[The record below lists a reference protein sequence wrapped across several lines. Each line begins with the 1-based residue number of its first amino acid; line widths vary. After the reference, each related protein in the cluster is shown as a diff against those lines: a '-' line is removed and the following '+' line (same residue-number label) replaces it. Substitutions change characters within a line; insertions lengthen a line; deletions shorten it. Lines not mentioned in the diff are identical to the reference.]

1 MLSIQTDAF
10 LEAIQKGNL
19 SKVTQLLETNPDLA
33 NSKTKDGTSV
43 ILLALYHG
51 QRNIAEAI
59 TSKKTELDI
68 FEAST
73 LGKLD
78 HTKSLIDRTPS
89 LASAYSP
96 DGFAIVA
103 LTAYLG
109 QKETTEYLIG
119 KGADVNAVARNP
131 TGFTALTGAVANNH
145 TEIAKLLVKRGA
157 QVNYRYEGGFSP
169 LMAASEHGNVELVNF
184 LLANGADPNAK
195 TGDGNSPMSF
205 AKKGNHV
212 GIMEALKKHGANA
225 P

>member
-1 MLSIQTDAF
+1 MQTDEF

-19 SKVTQLLETNPDLA
+19 SKVNQLLETNPALA
-33 NSKTKDGTSV
+33 HSKAKDGTSV
-43 ILLALYHG
+43 ILFALYRG

-59 TSKKTELDI
+59 AAKKTELDI

-78 HTKSLIDRTPS
+78 RAKSLIDRNPS

-96 DGFAIVA
+96 DGFALVA
-103 LTAYLG
+103 LAAYLG
-109 QKETTEYLIG
+109 QKETTEYLIS
-119 KGADVNAVARNP
+119 KGADVNAVARNT

-157 QVNYRYEGGFSP
+157 QVNYQYEGGFTP
-169 LMAASEHGNVELVNF
+169 LMAASENGNVELVRF

-195 TGDGNSPMSF
+195 TGDGKSPMSF
-205 AKKGNHV
+205 ANEKNHLEV
-212 GIMEALKKHGANA
+212 VEALKKQGAH
-225 P
+225 

>member
-1 MLSIQTDAF
+1 MLSMQTDEF

-19 SKVTQLLETNPDLA
+19 SKANELLETTPDLA
-33 NSKTKDGTSV
+33 NSKAKDGASV
-43 ILLALYHG
+43 IVLALYHG
-51 QRNIAEAI
+51 QRDIAEAI
-59 TSKKTELDI
+59 TTKKTELDI

-78 HTKSLIDRTPS
+78 RAKSLIDRNPS

-96 DGFAIVA
+96 DGFALVA

-119 KGADVNAVARNP
+119 KGADVNAIARNS

-145 TEIAKLLVKRGA
+145 TEIAKLLVKQGA

-169 LMAASEHGNVELVNF
+169 LMGAAEHGNVELVNF
-184 LLANGADPNAK
+184 LLENGADPNAK
-195 TGDGNSPMSF
+195 TRDGKSPMSF
-205 AKKGNHV
+205 AKTGNHFEC
-212 GIMEALKKHGANA
+212 IEALKEYGAL
-225 P
+225 

>member
-1 MLSIQTDAF
+1 MLSIQTDEF

-19 SKVTQLLETNPDLA
+19 SRITQLLEANPALA
-33 NSKTKDGTSV
+33 NSKAKNGVSA
-43 ILLALYHG
+43 ILLALYNG

-59 TSKKTELDI
+59 ASKKTELDI

-73 LGKLD
+73 LGRLD
-78 HTKSLIDRTPS
+78 SVKSLIGRNLS

-96 DGFAIVA
+96 DGFALVA

-119 KGADVNAVARNP
+119 KSVDVNAVARNT

-169 LMAASEHGNVELVNF
+169 LMEASENGNIELVNF
-184 LLANGADPNAK
+184 LVENGADPNAK
-195 TGDGNSPMSF
+195 TKDGKSPISF
-205 AKKGNHV
+205 AREKNHSKVVDVLKG
-212 GIMEALKKHGANA
+212 HGAL
-225 P
+225 

>member
-1 MLSIQTDAF
+1 MLSMQTDEF

-19 SKVTQLLETNPDLA
+19 SKVNQLLETNPALA
-33 NSKTKDGTSV
+33 HSKAKDGTSV
-43 ILLALYHG
+43 ILFALYRG

-59 TSKKTELDI
+59 TAKKTELDI

-78 HTKSLIDRTPS
+78 RVKSLIDRNPS

-96 DGFAIVA
+96 DGFALVA
-103 LTAYLG
+103 LAAYLG
-109 QKETTEYLIG
+109 QKETTEYLIS
-119 KGADVNAVARNP
+119 KGADVNAVARNT

-157 QVNYRYEGGFSP
+157 QVNYQYEGGFTP
-169 LMAASEHGNVELVNF
+169 LMGASENGNIELVRF

-195 TGDGNSPMSF
+195 TGDGKSPMSF
-205 AKKGNHV
+205 ANEKNHLEV
-212 GIMEALKKHGANA
+212 VEALKKQGAH
-225 P
+225 

>member
-1 MLSIQTDAF
+1 MLSMQTDEF

-19 SKVTQLLETNPDLA
+19 SKVNQLLETNPALA
-33 NSKTKDGTSV
+33 QIKAKDGTSV
-43 ILLALYHG
+43 ILFALYHG

-59 TSKKTELDI
+59 TAKKTELDI

-78 HTKSLIDRTPS
+78 RAKSLIDRNPQIV
-89 LASAYSP
+89 SAYSP
-96 DGFAIVA
+96 DGFALVA

-109 QKETTEYLIG
+109 QKETTEFLIE
-119 KGADVNAVARNP
+119 KGADINAVARNP

-169 LMAASEHGNVELVNF
+169 LMGAAEHGNVELVNF
-184 LLANGADPNAK
+184 LLANGADPNAR
-195 TGDGNSPMSF
+195 TGEGKSPMSF
-205 AKKGNHV
+205 AKEKNHV
-212 GIMEALKKHGANA
+212 EVVEALKRHGAL
-225 P
+225 

>member
-1 MLSIQTDAF
+1 MQTDEF

-19 SKVTQLLETNPDLA
+19 SKVNQLLETNPALA
-33 NSKTKDGTSV
+33 HSKAKDGTSV
-43 ILLALYHG
+43 ILFALYRG

-59 TSKKTELDI
+59 TAKKTELDI

-78 HTKSLIDRTPS
+78 RAKSLIDRNPS

-96 DGFAIVA
+96 DGFALVA
-103 LTAYLG
+103 LAAYLG
-109 QKETTEYLIG
+109 QKETTEYLIS
-119 KGADVNAVARNP
+119 KGADVNAVARNT

-157 QVNYRYEGGFSP
+157 QVNYQYEGGFTP
-169 LMAASEHGNVELVNF
+169 LMGASENGNIELVRF

-195 TGDGNSPMSF
+195 TGDGKSPMSF
-205 AKKGNHV
+205 ANEKNHLEV
-212 GIMEALKKHGANA
+212 VEALKKQGAH
-225 P
+225 

>member
-1 MLSIQTDAF
+1 MLSIQTDEI

-19 SKVTQLLETNPDLA
+19 SKVNQLPETSPALA
-33 NSKTKDGTSV
+33 NSKAKDGTSV
-43 ILLALYHG
+43 ILFALYRG

-59 TSKKTELDI
+59 TAKKTELDI

-78 HTKSLIDRTPS
+78 RAKSLIDRNPS

-96 DGFAIVA
+96 DGFALVA
-103 LTAYLG
+103 LAAYLG
-109 QKETTEYLIG
+109 QKETTEYLIS
-119 KGADVNAVARNP
+119 KGADVNAVARNT

-169 LMAASEHGNVELVNF
+169 LMGASETGNLELVNF

-195 TGDGNSPMSF
+195 TGEGKTPLTF
-205 AKKGNHV
+205 AKEKNHV
-212 GIMEALKKHGANA
+212 DVIEALSRHGTL
-225 P
+225 

>member
-1 MLSIQTDAF
+1 MQTDEF
-10 LEAIQKGNL
+10 LEAIKKGNL
-19 SKVTQLLETNPDLA
+19 SKVNQLLETNPALA
-33 NSKTKDGTSV
+33 NTKEKDGTSA
-43 ILLALYHG
+43 IIFALYHG

-59 TSKKTELDI
+59 SVKKTKLDI

-73 LGKLD
+73 LGELD
-78 HTKSLIDRTPS
+78 RAKSLIDQNPA

-96 DGFAIVA
+96 DGFALVA

-119 KGADVNAVARNP
+119 KGADVNAVARNT

-169 LMAASEHGNVELVNF
+169 LMGASEHGNVELVNF
-184 LLANGADPNAK
+184 LLAKGADPNAK
-195 TGDGNSPMSF
+195 TRDGKDPMSF
-205 AKKGNHV
+205 AKEGNHV
-212 GIMEALKKHGANA
+212 EVMEALKKHGASA
-225 P
+225 L

>member
-1 MLSIQTDAF
+1 MLSIQTDEF

-19 SKVTQLLETNPDLA
+19 SKVNQLLETNPALA
-33 NSKTKDGTSV
+33 NSKAKDGTSA

-51 QRNIAEAI
+51 QKNIAEAI
-59 TSKKTELDI
+59 TTKKTELDI

-78 HTKSLIDRTPS
+78 LAKSLIDRNPP
-89 LASAYSP
+89 LVSAYSS
-96 DGFAIVA
+96 DGFALVA

-109 QKETTEYLIG
+109 QKETTEFLIG

-145 TEIAKLLVKRGA
+145 TEIAKLLVKGGA

-169 LMAASEHGNVELVNF
+169 LMAAAEHGNVELVNF

-195 TGDGNSPMSF
+195 TGDGKNAMSF
-205 AKKGNHV
+205 AKEGNHV
-212 GIMEALKKHGANA
+212 EVIEALRKHGAL
-225 P
+225 

>member
-1 MLSIQTDAF
+1 MQTDEF

-19 SKVTQLLETNPDLA
+19 SKVNQLLETNPALA
-33 NSKTKDGTSV
+33 HSKAKDGTSV
-43 ILLALYHG
+43 ILFALYRG

-59 TSKKTELDI
+59 TAKKTELDI

-78 HTKSLIDRTPS
+78 RAKSLIDRNPS

-96 DGFAIVA
+96 DGFALVA
-103 LTAYLG
+103 LAAYLG
-109 QKETTEYLIG
+109 QKETTEYLIS
-119 KGADVNAVARNP
+119 KGADVNAVARNT

-157 QVNYRYEGGFSP
+157 QVNYQYEGGFTP
-169 LMAASEHGNVELVNF
+169 LMAASENGNVELVRF

-195 TGDGNSPMSF
+195 TGDGKSPMSF
-205 AKKGNHV
+205 ANEKNHLEV
-212 GIMEALKKHGANA
+212 VEALKKQGAH
-225 P
+225 

>member
-1 MLSIQTDAF
+1 MLSMQTDEF

-19 SKVTQLLETNPDLA
+19 SKVNQLLETNPALA
-33 NSKTKDGTSV
+33 NSKAKDGTSV

-59 TSKKTELDI
+59 TTKKTELNI

-78 HTKSLIDRTPS
+78 RAKSIIDRNPS

-96 DGFAIVA
+96 DGFALVA

-109 QKETTEYLIG
+109 QKETTEYLIE
-119 KGADVNAVARNP
+119 KGADVNAVAKNT

-169 LMAASEHGNVELVNF
+169 LMGASENGNVELVNF
-184 LLANGADPNAK
+184 LLANGADPTAK
-195 TGDGNSPMSF
+195 TKDGKTPLGL
-205 AKKGNHV
+205 AREKNHAEV
-212 GIMEALKKHGANA
+212 VEALKRHGAL
-225 P
+225 

>member
-1 MLSIQTDAF
+1 MLSMQTDEF

-19 SKVTQLLETNPDLA
+19 SKVNQLLETNPALA
-33 NSKTKDGTSV
+33 NNKSNDGHSV
-43 ILLALYHG
+43 RLLAHYHG

-59 TSKKTELDI
+59 TTKKTELNI

-78 HTKSLIDRTPS
+78 QAKSIIDRNPS

-96 DGFAIVA
+96 DGFALIA
-103 LTAYLG
+103 LAAYLG
-109 QKETTEYLIG
+109 QKETTEYLIR

-169 LMAASEHGNVELVNF
+169 LMGASENGNLELVNF
-184 LLANGADPNAK
+184 FLANGADPNAK
-195 TGDGNSPMSF
+195 TKDGKTPMSF
-205 AKKGNHV
+205 AKEKNHAEV
-212 GIMEALKKHGANA
+212 VEVLKKHGSL
-225 P
+225 